1 MKRILVAGAFVLA
14 LGGPVLAADL
24 PPPAAP
30 PPRAPATYVPA
41 PAPYYNW
48 GGIYFGVNGG
58 GIFGNS
64 AWNPPAG
71 FGVGTGNFT
80 TTGFLVGGTLGA
92 NFQAG
97 AFVFGVEGD
106 LDWDNLSGSTSGVF
120 CGATCTLTT
129 AQNYLGTVRGRVGY
143 AWDRVLFYG
152 TGGGAFGNI
161 KATNS
166 LTGGT
171 DNNNKFGWTAGAGIE
186 FAFAQN
192 WTAKA
197 EYLYVSLQ
205 NGSCTASC
213 GGVAVP
219 VSLNENVARIGVNY
233 KFNF

>member
-1 MKRILVAGAFVLA
+1 MNRILIAGAFALA
-14 LGGPVLAADL
+14 LGGPALAADL

-41 PAPYYNW
+41 AVPYYNW
-48 GGIYFGVNGG
+48 GGVYFGVNGG

-64 AWNPPAG
+64 NWSAPAG
-71 FGVGTGNFT
+71 STGNFN
-80 TTGFLVGGTLGA
+80 TTGFLVGGTVGA

-106 LDWDNLSGSTSGVF
+106 LDWDNVSGNTSSGPCAGF
-120 CGATCTLTT
+120 TCTTS
-129 AQNYLGTVRGRVGY
+129 QNYLGTARGRIGY

-152 TGGGAFGNI
+152 TGGGAFANI
-161 KATNS
+161 KAGNS
-166 LTGGT
+166 ATGGT
-171 DNNNKFGWTAGAGIE
+171 DNNNEFGWTAGAGIE

-205 NGSCTASC
+205 NGNCTAAC
-213 GGVAVP
+213 GGVSVP
-219 VSLNENVARIGVNY
+219 VTLKENVARVGVNY

>member
-1 MKRILVAGAFVLA
+1 MNRILIAGAFALA
-14 LGGPVLAADL
+14 LGGPALAADL

-41 PAPYYNW
+41 AAPYYNW

-58 GIFGNS
+58 GVFGNS
-64 AWNPPAG
+64 NWNAG
-71 FGVGTGNFT
+71 ALGTTGNFT
-80 TTGFLVGGTLGA
+80 TSGFLAGGTLGA

-106 LDWDNLSGSTSGVF
+106 FDWDNLSGSTTTCGV
-120 CGATCTLTT
+120 TCTTS
-129 AQNYLGTVRGRVGY
+129 QNYLGTARARVGY
-143 AWDRVLFYG
+143 AWDRILFYG

-161 KATNS
+161 KAAVP
-166 LTGGT
+166 GGST
-171 DNNNKFGWTAGAGIE
+171 SSNEFGWTAGAGIE

-205 NGSCTASC
+205 NGNCSAAVCA
-213 GGVAVP
+213 GGP
-219 VSLNENVARIGVNY
+219 ISVSLNENVARVGVNY